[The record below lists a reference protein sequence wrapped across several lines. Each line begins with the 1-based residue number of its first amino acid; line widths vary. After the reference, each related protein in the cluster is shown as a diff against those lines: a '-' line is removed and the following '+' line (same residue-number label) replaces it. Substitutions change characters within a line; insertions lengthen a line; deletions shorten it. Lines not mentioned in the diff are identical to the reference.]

1 MTDRKLL
8 PESDEQLSALYQQG
22 AKEQPPEWLDQRILN
37 QANTHIAT
45 GATELADQ
53 PQPSR
58 WKRWQWPVATAAL
71 VVLSSSLV
79 MDLHRQQ
86 KLEVE
91 LMPFQAEPYQSDS
104 VQSDSV
110 QSEPIQV
117 ESIQTDS
124 IQTESIQTDPSQAV
138 PAQEM
143 MRSEQAMPMRKKEK
157 ASGSF
162 TQDELKEALPSSIN
176 QPAMTGESVA
186 SPAAAPTLQRVAPK
200 VLETQA
206 IEGQGMDVQGMS
218 SPAMELDAIEAE
230 TSGADFA
237 EPMME
242 LLEESVDQSFED
254 ATGYQEREQK
264 AQQQRL
270 QMKEKRIMS
279 GQEEA
284 VWLARIERL
293 LNEGKEDQAK
303 EELAEFQRTYP
314 EFEIPT
320 HLQRLIEE

>member
-37 QANTHIAT
+37 QANTHIADDSI
-45 GATELADQ
+45 EQDDQ
-53 PQPSR
+53 PQPSH

-104 VQSDSV
+104 VQSDSI
-110 QSEPIQV
+110 QS
-117 ESIQTDS
+117 
-124 IQTESIQTDPSQAV
+124 DPSQAV
-138 PAQEM
+138 PAQEV

-270 QMKEKRIMS
+270 QMKEMRIMS
-279 GQEEA
+279 GREEA

>member
-1 MTDRKLL
+1 
-8 PESDEQLSALYQQG
+8 
-22 AKEQPPEWLDQRILN
+22 
-37 QANTHIAT
+37 
-45 GATELADQ
+45 
-53 PQPSR
+53 
-58 WKRWQWPVATAAL
+58 
-71 VVLSSSLV
+71 
-79 MDLHRQQ
+79 
-86 KLEVE
+86 
-91 LMPFQAEPYQSDS
+91 
-104 VQSDSV
+104 
-110 QSEPIQV
+110 
-117 ESIQTDS
+117 
-124 IQTESIQTDPSQAV
+124 
-138 PAQEM
+138 M

-176 QPAMTGESVA
+176 QPAMMGESVA

-230 TSGADFA
+230 TSRADLA